1 MILETVESAKYLG
14 ITISKDLRW
23 HNHIC
28 AVAKKCNSTLH
39 FISRNLHDCSRNS
52 RSLAY
57 TTLVRP
63 KLEYCATVWDPHTKK
78 DCDTLEKINHRA
90 ARIVFKKPW
99 CEPHTPFEET
109 WVENAWREMQGPTP
123 HHALQNWQR
132 PCRNPT
138 HSPPRTWEKTP
149 RALQEISDNQDILW
163 HCQVFLLPSHHQ
175 AVEPPYLDWFAFA
188 RHISQFSC
196 GHGYNIFLGARKGQ
210 VSGT

>member
-78 DCDTLEKINHRA
+78 DCDTLEKINRRA
-90 ARIVFKKPW
+90 ARMVFKKPPKGQDVSPTQLLEKLEW
-99 CEPHTPFEET
+99 KTLEERRKDLRLTMLYRIDNGLVAIPPTRLQEPERKLRGH
-109 WVENAWREMQGPTP
+109 
-123 HHALQNWQR
+123 
-132 PCRNPT
+132 CRKFQT
-138 HSPPRTWEKTP
+138 IRTSSDTVKFSFYPRTIPQW
-149 RALQEISDNQDILW
+149 N
-163 HCQVFLLPSHHQ
+163 LLPSKTVT
-175 AVEPPYLDWFAFA
+175 ATSVEDFKKKLRQDTE
-188 RHISQFSC
+188 H
-196 GHGYNIFLGARKGQ
+196 
-210 VSGT
+210 